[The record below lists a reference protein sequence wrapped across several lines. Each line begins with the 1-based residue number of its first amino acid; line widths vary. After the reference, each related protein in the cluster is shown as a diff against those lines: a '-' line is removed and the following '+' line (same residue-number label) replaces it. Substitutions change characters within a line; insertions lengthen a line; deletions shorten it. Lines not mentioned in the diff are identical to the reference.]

1 LPDRERIKADLD
13 EVSRPITL
21 RCPEC
26 GSHYEWN
33 SPLVVEEV
41 RQAPSCRDC
50 FAPYPMGCQDCGL
63 DLTVDGFSAK
73 VLKHGGGGAGG
84 QQTWGLFCPECADAY
99 DRFAVGEFELKPCA
113 KCGKSVAAGE
123 LRLRQVNES
132 VGVGAR
138 AFHRTTMVGVCS
150 DCARGLDSGPRA
162 FVSGATILLAL
173 VALFA
178 LVCWL
183 MG

>member
-1 LPDRERIKADLD
+1 ME
-13 EVSRPITL
+13 
-21 RCPEC
+21 
-26 GSHYEWN
+26 
-33 SPLVVEEV
+33 
-41 RQAPSCRDC
+41 
-50 FAPYPMGCQDCGL
+50 CQDCGH
-63 DLTVDGFSAK
+63 DLTLDGFCAK
-73 VLKHGGGGAGG
+73 VLKDGSAGPGG
-84 QQTWGLFCPECADAY
+84 QRTWGLFCPECGDVY

-123 LRLRQVNES
+123 LRLRQVNETS
-132 VGVGAR
+132 GGGML
-138 AFHRTTMVGVCS
+138 HRTSMLGVCS

-183 MG
+183 LG